1 MDPFGEELMDLVL
14 VYLKAKSKLW
24 LEIQLLKERAEQENK
39 RPHVVIMISREGGLL
54 DKAMGSLNQ

>member
-54 DKAMGSLNQ
+54 GKAIGSLNQ